1 MNRIKT
7 KKKKRQESKVLKFC
21 SRIHAAN
28 VSIENIILNAVARL
42 PPLSLPCWRTR
53 RHVFRDWTRAKTV
66 ATSGIYQHRRGL
78 SDFFARLVYNFRH
91 QYTSNFLE
99 LEDDLAS
106 PCISRLP
113 TGKSRVVKYTN
124 DDDARFRR
132 EIHDW
137 SVNWRISQLHSTAF
151 SLPIKR
157 EAEKLTSFENERS
170 GRTR

>member
-1 MNRIKT
+1 MFKNTCSQCIHRKYNSQRRCAFATLI
-7 KKKKRQESKVLKFC
+7 SSVLADPTPRF
-21 SRIHAAN
+21 SR
-28 VSIENIILNAVARL
+28 LN
-42 PPLSLPCWRTR
+42 
-53 RHVFRDWTRAKTV
+53 RAKTV